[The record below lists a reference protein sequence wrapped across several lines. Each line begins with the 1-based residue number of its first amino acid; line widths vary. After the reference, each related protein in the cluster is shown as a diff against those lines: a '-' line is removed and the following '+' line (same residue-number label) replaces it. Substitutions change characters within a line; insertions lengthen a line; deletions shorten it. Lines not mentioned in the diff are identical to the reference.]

1 MIRKSLFII
10 AFIIL
15 FEVSIASANVSGNSV
30 QNGRNENIISDYEL
44 VWAEEFNKD
53 GSPDPCNWTY
63 ERGFVR
69 NQELQWY
76 QPDNAN
82 CENGLLVIEGKRE
95 KEPNPRYRPG
105 SNNWKQSREF
115 IEYTSASMTTRGLHN
130 WMYGR
135 FEMRG
140 RIDTRDGLWPAFW
153 TLGITGNW
161 PGNGEIDIMEYYKG
175 TLLANAAWA
184 SDKPWTA
191 KWDDTKKPLSE
202 FNDPNWSDK
211 FHIWRMD
218 WDSESI
224 ELYVDDLLLNKV
236 NLNET
241 INQDAQGKNPF
252 HQPHYIILNLA
263 IGGAAGG
270 DPSKTDFPA
279 KFEVDYVR
287 IYQKKPL

>member
-1 MIRKSLFII
+1 MLRENM
-10 AFIIL
+10 FIIL
-15 FEVSIASANVSGNSV
+15 FAFLEVLVLGANISADTDQG
-30 QNGRNENIISDYEL
+30 GMKENILSDYEL

-76 QPDNAN
+76 QPDNAS
-82 CENGLLVIEGKRE
+82 CKNGLLVIEGRRE
-95 KEPNPRYRPG
+95 KKPNPLYNPN
-105 SNNWKQSREF
+105 SNNWQRSREF
-115 IEYTSASMTTRGLHN
+115 IEYTSTSMITRDLHS
-130 WMYGR
+130 WKYGR

-153 TLGITGNW
+153 TLGIKGNW
-161 PGNGEIDIMEYYKG
+161 PGNGEIDIMEYYNG
-175 TLLANAAWA
+175 MLLANAAWA

-191 KWDDTKKPLSE
+191 KWDDTKKPLTE
-202 FNDPNWSDK
+202 FNDPNWSEK

-224 ELYVDDLLLNKV
+224 KLYVDDLLLNEV
-236 NLNET
+236 DLNET
-241 INQDAQGKNPF
+241 INQDAQGNNPF

-263 IGGAAGG
+263 IGGKMGG
-270 DPSKTDFPA
+270 DPSETVFPA
-279 KFEVDYVR
+279 KYEVDYVR
-287 IYQKKPL
+287 IYQKKSP